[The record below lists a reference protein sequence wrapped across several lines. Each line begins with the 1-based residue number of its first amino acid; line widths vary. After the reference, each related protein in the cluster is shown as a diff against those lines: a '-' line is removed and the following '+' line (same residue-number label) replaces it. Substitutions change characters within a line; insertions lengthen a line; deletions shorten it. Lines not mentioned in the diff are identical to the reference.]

1 MRPPTAQQLRDA
13 ARRFS
18 ARVPGS
24 FGMETAAAASAPAA
38 APAFDPRRRRMA
50 EKLSQ
55 SRARS
60 MVLEADSRG
69 GPADPQHTLAQLADE
84 RIIGQSDIVGID
96 YLELA
101 IAISR
106 AVCRIRIGSA
116 AGTGF
121 LVGPRVLM
129 TNHHVL
135 HSGDEARQA
144 EAQFDYQENRSGELL
159 PVRLFRLDP
168 DAFFRTDPG
177 LDFTLVATA
186 ETSARG
192 VAVTSYPWVKLL
204 GQPGKSDEG
213 SPLNII
219 QHPLGGLK
227 QIALRHN
234 DIIRIPEGK
243 PEFLY
248 YTTDTEPGSSGSPC
262 FNDQWELVA
271 LHHSGVPR
279 TVGGQVLRRDGQ
291 PWREGIDDP
300 ALIDWI
306 ANEGARISAIVAAL
320 RAEVLTGAPAD
331 LLARLLED
339 DPPNPI
345 ELARQDA
352 AADSPGTSTSVSVD
366 GARLPARRIGAS
378 GASFDVPLRISVT
391 LGDTPAAQV
400 VVAAAGASAPAAGTR
415 AASTVR
421 APAEDALAAEAVV
434 IDPDWSDRKGYDPD
448 FLGTSVPLPKL
459 SAAMKKIT
467 VPVSPE
473 FRRPDDPY
481 RLDYHHYSLAMNSDR
496 CFAWYS
502 AANVDGDH
510 RFSFARGKDKWFLDP
525 RIDTDFQ
532 CGEEL
537 YATADTDRGHLTRYL
552 DVAWGADED
561 EAKSATFD
569 SFHFTNCC
577 LELSGFNQGKSR
589 WQGIEQYLLEKKAKQ
604 EKRRIVVITGPL
616 FQDSDPYYQND
627 QMDYAIPV
635 PLEFWKVCA
644 IVRTDGTLSATGFV
658 LGQKDILALPGFE
671 EAFDVAAAQVTLADL
686 EQRTGL
692 DFGPLADHDH
702 FAQGGAPG
710 TLELAVPGGGKRK
723 MIPIRD
729 FADIV
734 V

>member
-18 ARVPGS
+18 AQVPGS
-24 FGMETAAAASAPAA
+24 FGMETAAAATAPAA
-38 APAFDPRRRRMA
+38 APTLDPRRRRMA
-50 EKLSQ
+50 ETLSRT
-55 SRARS
+55 RARS
-60 MVLEADSRG
+60 MVLEAESRG
-69 GPADPQHTLAQLADE
+69 APADSGQTLAQLAEE

-101 IAISR
+101 IAVSR
-106 AVCRIRIGSA
+106 AVCRIRVGGA

-121 LVGPRVLM
+121 LVGPRILM

-135 HSGDEARQA
+135 ASSAEAGQA

-159 PVRLFRLDP
+159 PVRAFRFDP
-168 DAFFRTDPG
+168 GVFFLTDPR

-192 VAVTSYPWVKLL
+192 VPVSAYPWVKLL
-204 GQPGKSDEG
+204 GQPGKADEG

-234 DIIRIPEGK
+234 DVIRIPDGK
-243 PEFLY
+243 TDFLY

-300 ALIDWI
+300 ALVDWI

-320 RAEVLTGAPAD
+320 RSEVLSGAAAD
-331 LLARLLED
+331 LLARMLED
-339 DPPNPI
+339 EPPNPI

-352 AADSPGTSTSVSVD
+352 GGPPSAAPHVGPTGT
-366 GARLPARRIGAS
+366 
-378 GASFDVPLRISVT
+378 SFDVPLRISISI
-391 LGDTPAAQV
+391 GEAAATV
-400 VVAAAGASAPAAGTR
+400 VALAPGGTALAAAGAPG
-415 AASTVR
+415 AASAVR
-421 APAEDALAAEAVV
+421 APSDDIAATEAVV
-434 IDPDWSDRKGYDPD
+434 IDPDWSDRKGYDPE
-448 FLGTSVPLPKL
+448 FLGTTVPLPKL
-459 SAAMKKIT
+459 SAAMKKTT
-467 VPVSPE
+467 VQVKPE
-473 FRRPDDPY
+473 FRRADDPY

-496 CFAWYS
+496 CFAWFS

-510 RFSFARGKDKWFLDP
+510 RFSFQRGKDKWFLDP

-537 YATADTDRGHLTRYL
+537 YSTADTDRGHLTRYL

-561 EAKSATFD
+561 EAKSATYD

-577 LELSGFNQGKSR
+577 LQLSGFNQGKSR
-589 WQGIEQYLLEKKAKQ
+589 WQGIEQYLLEKKARK

-616 FQDSDPYYQND
+616 FRDTDPYYQND
-627 QMDYAIPV
+627 QMDYSIPV

-644 IVRTDGTLSATGFV
+644 IVRADGTLAATAFV

-671 EAFDVAAAQVTLADL
+671 EAFDVAAAQVTVADL

-692 DFGPLADHDH
+692 DFGLLADHDH
-702 FAQGGAPG
+702 FAEGGAAG
-710 TLELAVPGGGKRK
+710 TLELSVAGGGKRK
-723 MIPIRD
+723 LIPIRD
-729 FADIV
+729 FEDIV